1 MSGGL
6 WAMQGSM
13 MTEEQLDEII
23 QEITRAC
30 PKLREIEHW
39 QIDDNRGCCKW
50 IVVRRTGVKV
60 SWSIESP
67 PSRSVDRWSVF
78 EVTDFDVF

>member
-1 MSGGL
+1 
-6 WAMQGSM
+6 MQGSM